1 MSANGSTVD
10 ILVNQFLNSGI
21 LDRAVVDHTGL
32 TGTYDF
38 NIEYNHDVTEE
49 LLHVSGDGFRYQ
61 HDRAVRSAIE
71 RGE

>member
-1 MSANGSTVD
+1 MKPNPPNPRGGVTISMRAGAASMSAKGSTVD

-38 NIEYNHDVTEE
+38 NIEYKSRCD
-49 LLHVSGDGFRYQ
+49 
-61 HDRAVRSAIE
+61 
-71 RGE
+71 